1 MTKLLNIQKI
11 GLLLLVPIFL
21 FGCAAPQYK
30 TTYETRERGTD
41 KYVETSGHVSSIS
54 SVSVYKSGILTI
66 DSSITSYET
75 EYEGPKMED
84 VAIVRRPAD
93 PVGALVNTAATVGL
107 NLLFEPKKTG
117 SQAIGDTQ
125 GVYVNRT
132 YVDKSRAKP
141 TGRNRWNTKPISF
154 TGSILLFGLKDQPI
168 ELYVTGGSIDI
179 SAHLKES
186 NQSGQVKLKIICKH
200 CQDLRPDQTTFFSSF
215 TREKNI
221 EFNIDE
227 FKALQ
232 KSIEKSSQIKPKQSN
247 STASQR
253 CLNIGLRE
261 GSDDYIKCLKTL
273 LK

>member
-1 MTKLLNIQKI
+1 MTNLLNIRKI
-11 GLLLLVPIFL
+11 ELLLLAPIFL

-54 SVSVYKSGILTI
+54 SVSIYKSGILTI

-75 EYEGPKMED
+75 EYEGPKMEE

-141 TGRNRWNTKPISF
+141 TGRNKWNTKPISF
-154 TGSILLFGLKDQPI
+154 TGSILLLGLKDQPI

-179 SAHLKES
+179 STYLKES
-186 NQSGQVKLKIICKH
+186 NQSGVVRLKVICKY

-221 EFNIDE
+221 DFNIDE
-227 FKALQ
+227 FKAFQ
-232 KSIEKSSQIKPKQSN
+232 KTIEKNSPKTPSQSSISA
-247 STASQR
+247 TQR
-253 CLNIGLRE
+253 CLNIGLKE
-261 GSDDYIKCLKTL
+261 GSQDFIKCVRTL
-273 LK
+273 SK